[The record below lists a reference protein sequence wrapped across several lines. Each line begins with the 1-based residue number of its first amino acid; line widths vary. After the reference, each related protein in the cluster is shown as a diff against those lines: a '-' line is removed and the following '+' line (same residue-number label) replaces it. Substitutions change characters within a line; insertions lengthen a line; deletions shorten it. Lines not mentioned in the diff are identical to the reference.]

1 MTVAVTT
8 YLLLICLV
16 GIVVTRRFNGKMTPF
31 ITDLTDLIDLTDLT
45 DLTDITDLTIRRQQL
60 PAGGQALD
68 GLGAGQLLLQGGQ
81 TTESQLLQVTR
92 TLLIACYTVSSN
104 MKTNSPIFT
113 LLIIR
118 ASKRAAVVERESDP
132 VRGSHLWSLART
144 PVLSRL

>member
-16 GIVVTRRFNGKMTPF
+16 GIVVTRRLNGKMT
-31 ITDLTDLIDLTDLT
+31 TDLTDLT
-45 DLTDITDLTIRRQQL
+45 DLTNLTIRRQQL

>member
-31 ITDLTDLIDLTDLT
+31 ITDLTDL
-45 DLTDITDLTIRRQQL
+45 TDLTIRRQQL

>member
-31 ITDLTDLIDLTDLT
+31 ITDLTDLIDLNDL
-45 DLTDITDLTIRRQQL
+45 TDLTIRRQQL

>member
-31 ITDLTDLIDLTDLT
+31 ITDLTDLIDLTNLT
-45 DLTDITDLTIRRQQL
+45 NLTIRRQQL

>member
-31 ITDLTDLIDLTDLT
+31 ITDLTDLIDLTDL
-45 DLTDITDLTIRRQQL
+45 TDLTIRRQQL

>member
-16 GIVVTRRFNGKMTPF
+16 GIVVTRRLNGKMTPF
-31 ITDLTDLIDLTDLT
+31 ITDLTDLIDLTN
-45 DLTDITDLTIRRQQL
+45 LTIRRQQL

>member
-31 ITDLTDLIDLTDLT
+31 ITDL
-45 DLTDITDLTIRRQQL
+45 TDLTIRRQQL

>member
-16 GIVVTRRFNGKMTPF
+16 GIVVTRRLNGKMTPF
-31 ITDLTDLIDLTDLT
+31 ITDLTDLIDL
-45 DLTDITDLTIRRQQL
+45 TDLTIRRQQL

>member
-31 ITDLTDLIDLTDLT
+31 ITDLTDLIDL
-45 DLTDITDLTIRRQQL
+45 TDLTIRRQQL

>member
-45 DLTDITDLTIRRQQL
+45 IRRQQL

-68 GLGAGQLLLQGGQ
+68 GLGAGQLLFQGGQ